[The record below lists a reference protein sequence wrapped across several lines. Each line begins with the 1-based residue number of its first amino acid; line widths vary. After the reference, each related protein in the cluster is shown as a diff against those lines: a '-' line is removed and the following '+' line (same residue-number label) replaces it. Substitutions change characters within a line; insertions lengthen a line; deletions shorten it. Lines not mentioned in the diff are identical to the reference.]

1 MSEKRIAVIPPI
13 SQPFSFPFPPATNP
27 PMNKAKIDKP
37 RMSHVIEDS
46 VRLVNFKS
54 KENMRLV
61 TRAITKMVIRP
72 NRIAFPHFFVST
84 KLPPFNLYKFN
95 SSLFMLV
102 FITEYSWKKKI
113 DYKYFSG
120 LASYDGN
127 GDLLFNSQKNAMKD
141 LTDRS

>member
-1 MSEKRIAVIPPI
+1 
-13 SQPFSFPFPPATNP
+13 
-27 PMNKAKIDKP
+27 
-37 RMSHVIEDS
+37 
-46 VRLVNFKS
+46 
-54 KENMRLV
+54 
-61 TRAITKMVIRP
+61 
-72 NRIAFPHFFVST
+72 
-84 KLPPFNLYKFN
+84 
-95 SSLFMLV
+95 MLV